1 MHKKQK
7 LIKEDKNFCQKVLAI
22 DCEVQVERIIREIM
36 DDPEVVYRSTALFY
50 QDFFDTLSYS

>member
-1 MHKKQK
+1 M
-7 LIKEDKNFCQKVLAI
+7 AI